1 MSHQLDLN
9 IAELD
14 GRTVPATFTIDEVLL
29 AGYTGRDRA
38 KILQHIHELE
48 TLGVAP
54 PPRIPMVFVVD
65 PDLLTTHPHIG
76 VSEQQTSGEAEFYL
90 LQSDDGLLVG
100 VGSDHTDRKHE
111 AIDVAES
118 KGRCPKVLS
127 AWVWRYADVQDH
139 WDQLQLRAWVT
150 DADGRRLYQ
159 SGQLSEFLA
168 IDELL
173 AELRATGHADMLHRI
188 VFGGTLPLIGSFAF
202 SHIFEAELRDD
213 VLDRRLDCGYEI
225 RLSSLQGR
233 SAT

>member
-1 MSHQLDLN
+1 MTHQLDLN

-38 KILQHIHELE
+38 TVMEHIHELE

-54 PPRIPMVFVVD
+54 PPRIPMVFAVD
-65 PDLLTTHPHIG
+65 PDLLTTHPHID
-76 VSEQQTSGEAEFYL
+76 VNEQQTSGEAEFYL
-90 LQSDDGLLVG
+90 IQSDDGLLVG

-111 AIDVAES
+111 AIDVAAS
-118 KGRCPKVLS
+118 KGMCPKVLS
-127 AWVWRYADVQDH
+127 AWVWRYADVRDH
-139 WDQLQLRAWVT
+139 WDRLQLRAWVT
-150 DADGRRLYQ
+150 NADGRRLYQ
-159 SGQLSEFLA
+159 SGQLGEFLSVDA
-168 IDELL
+168 LL
-173 AELRATGHADMLHRI
+173 AELRSAGHADLHHRI
-188 VFGGTLPLIGSFAF
+188 VFGGTLRVIGGFAY

-225 RLSSLQGR
+225 RLTSLKGR

>member
-1 MSHQLDLN
+1 MTQLDVN

-14 GRTVPATFTIDEVLL
+14 GRSVPATFTIDEVLL
-29 AGYTGRDRA
+29 AGYTGRDRT
-38 KILQHIHELE
+38 KVMKHIRELE
-48 TLGVAP
+48 ALGVVP
-54 PPRIPMVFVVD
+54 PPRIPMAFVVD
-65 PDLLTTHPHIG
+65 PDLLTTRPHID
-76 VSEQQTSGEAEFYL
+76 VNEQQTSGEAEFYL
-90 LQSDDGLLVG
+90 IQSDDGLLVG

-118 KGRCPKVLS
+118 KGMCPKVLS

-150 DADGRRLYQ
+150 DISGRRLYQ
-159 SGQLSEFLA
+159 SGQLSDFLSVDA
-168 IDELL
+168 LL
-173 AELRATGHADMLHRI
+173 AELRDAGHADNHHRI

-202 SHIFEAELRDD
+202 GHIFEAELRDQ

-225 RLSSLQGR
+225 RLTSLKGR

>member
-1 MSHQLDLN
+1 MSQLDLN

-38 KILQHIHELE
+38 KVMEHIHELE

-54 PPRIPMVFVVD
+54 PPRIPMVFVVT
-65 PDLLTTHPHIG
+65 PDLLTTHPHIE
-76 VSEQQTSGEAEFYL
+76 VNEPQTSGEAEFYL
-90 LQSDDGLLVG
+90 IQSDDGLLVG

-118 KGRCPKVLS
+118 KGMCPKVLS

-159 SGQLSEFLA
+159 SGQLNEFLSVDA
-168 IDELL
+168 LL
-173 AELRATGHADMLHRI
+173 AELRSAGHVDLHHRI
-188 VFGGTLPLIGSFAF
+188 VFGGTLPLIGGFAF
-202 SHIFEAELRDD
+202 SHIFEAELRDNA
-213 VLDRRLDCGYEI
+213 LDRRLDCGYEI
-225 RLSSLQGR
+225 RLTSMQGR